1 MQIRYS
7 MKNSC
12 EHMLTIQAY
21 QHVQNLESLN
31 KVYGFPLFFTKQVF
45 NDIELPYRKVISEI
59 ALIKQSIPVVR
70 EGLTERSKM
79 SDCHRGMKG
88 HFEGGQRQHTFC
100 LHC

>member
-1 MQIRYS
+1 MQIKHS

-31 KVYGFPLFFTKQVF
+31 KMYGFPLFFTKQVF
-45 NDIELPYRKVISEI
+45 NDSKVISEI
-59 ALIKQSIPVVR
+59 ALIKQSIPVVM

-79 SDCHRGMKG
+79 SDWHRGM
-88 HFEGGQRQHTFC
+88 
-100 LHC
+100 

>member
-45 NDIELPYRKVISEI
+45 NDI
-59 ALIKQSIPVVR
+59 
-70 EGLTERSKM
+70 
-79 SDCHRGMKG
+79 
-88 HFEGGQRQHTFC
+88 
-100 LHC
+100 